1 MALIACSECG
11 KEISYQA
18 VVCPSCGVARG
29 VWTDWRGF
37 QLLSIPLILMGAIA
51 VLWVRPG
58 HDDGTLA
65 DIVMIAGYVGA
76 CLLVA
81 ATIGRLYQS
90 TARSRIRCEVQS
102 SSLATPRSASSTRFA
117 RPSDSV
123 VREV

>member
-1 MALIACSECG
+1 MTLIACSECG

-18 VVCPSCGVARG
+18 VICSSCGVARG

-37 QLLSIPLILMGAIA
+37 QLLSLPLILMGTIA
-51 VLWVRPG
+51 VPWVRLG

-65 DIVMIAGYVGA
+65 DIIMIAGYVGA

-90 TARSRIRCEVQS
+90 TLQGRGYDARSKAHR
-102 SSLATPRSASSTRFA
+102 
-117 RPSDSV
+117 
-123 VREV
+123 